1 MLKVKNLHASV
12 DGKEILRGIDLEVK
26 AGEVHAI
33 MGPNGSGKSTL
44 ASVLA
49 GNEKFTVT
57 EGSAEFLGRDLLS
70 MPIED
75 RARLGLFLGFQ
86 YPVEIPGVTMANFMK
101 LAVNEQRK
109 FRGEEPLSAAEF
121 LKLMREKSAVV
132 ELSSKLTS
140 RAVNEGFSGGEKKK
154 NEIFQMAMLDPKL
167 AILDET
173 DSGLD
178 IDALRIDA
186 GLYGLFGKGKWNVF
200 AYHYTS
206 ERGIPGAIVNNVWK
220 RSERLWDRNSFLQGS
235 LEWHVWR
242 GLSMKFNTKYA
253 SDYTH
258 YMNNN
263 TDIKLTDNI
272 YKQRECYFSWANKYA
287 ITADWDVSVAYD
299 FQWNGYEGFDL
310 NKDHD
315 KEHPMNTATRGTHY
329 ISAATA
335 FTVADRLKVQASVLE
350 TFVDEEKRQRD
361 KAPNKSKVTPGL
373 FLSYQPWR
381 KHDIVVRAFYKTAYR
396 MPTFNDLYY
405 TDMGNPALLPET
417 TTQYNVGAV
426 YDRTRTEGIFRNLHL
441 NADVYYNDVKNKI
454 VSWPQGPQFR
464 WTTINL
470 GRVDIRGVDA
480 GAACTLAFPHEWTL
494 TGKLQY
500 TYQEAIDVTN
510 PSDTYYRDQIPY
522 IPWHSGSAIIALSWG
537 TWSLGYS
544 FIYVGERYNQQENI
558 IYNHTQPW
566 YTSDMTLMKEIRWG
580 KARLR
585 FTAEVNNL
593 FDQDYDVI
601 LNYPMPMRNYK
612 FGLAVEL

>member
-70 MPIED
+70 MSIED

-109 FRGEEPLSAAEF
+109 FRGEEPLTAAEF
-121 LKLMREKSAVV
+121 LRLMREKSAVV